1 MPTEGAALE
10 LLLPEATFSICK
22 LRLAS
27 VVSLATAIVI
37 CTREIFSPQTTVHP
51 ILYNHLIVSFDLS
64 QSLVLGGAS
73 QLTWEM
79 DLGFCGVP
87 PVGLLGM

>member
-1 MPTEGAALE
+1 MKKIYILIDYSGFLNMRAVQAQRLLMPTEGAALE

-37 CTREIFSPQTTVHP
+37 CTREIFSPQICSP
-51 ILYNHLIVSFDLS
+51 N
-64 QSLVLGGAS
+64 
-73 QLTWEM
+73 
-79 DLGFCGVP
+79 
-87 PVGLLGM
+87 

>member
-1 MPTEGAALE
+1 MRAVQAQRLLMPTEGAALE

-37 CTREIFSPQTTVHP
+37 ST
-51 ILYNHLIVSFDLS
+51 DL
-64 QSLVLGGAS
+64 
-73 QLTWEM
+73 
-79 DLGFCGVP
+79 
-87 PVGLLGM
+87 